1 MLAPPGRRPRDILRP
16 PLPAADRAGADGAI
30 AGEPTLLSVVAH
42 ELRAPLS
49 ALVAGSE
56 LLVDQSEGLDPEQ
69 LREMVSVIHRGTLWM
84 QGLVEN
90 LLCTSS
96 INAGRFYLQ
105 RRWVQPLE
113 IVAEIQ
119 PVVAPMLSKKQQVLR
134 PSSRGD
140 GRAISADSRRIS
152 QVLVNLISNA
162 SKFTPHGQPID
173 LILHNQL
180 NYLRVTVA
188 DRGPGL
194 TPGSQDQLFEP
205 FYRAAPAVR
214 SGKEG
219 LGIGLS
225 IVKSIV
231 ESHGGRV
238 GASNRRGGGARFWFE
253 LPIEPARRGPAASWS
268 TVDGGKR

>member
-1 MLAPPGRRPRDILRP
+1 MSGTASRELRDFPKPAPAVNPQRTIGEIT
-16 PLPAADRAGADGAI
+16 
-30 AGEPTLLSVVAH
+30 GEPALLSVVAH
-42 ELRAPLS
+42 ELRAPIS

-56 LLVDQSEGLDPEQ
+56 ILADRLESIDPEQ

-90 LLCTSS
+90 LLCASS

-105 RRWVQPLE
+105 RRWVQPQEL
-113 IVAEIQ
+113 IAEAQ

-134 PSSRGD
+134 VSSRGACC
-140 GRAISADSRRIS
+140 GVWADSRRMG

-162 SKFTPHGQPID
+162 SKFTPPGQPID
-173 LILHNQL
+173 LILYGRP
-180 NYLRVTVA
+180 NYLRMTVA

-194 TPGSQDQLFEP
+194 VSGTASRLFEP
-205 FYRAAPAVR
+205 FYRGAQAEH
-214 SGKEG
+214 SSQEGMG
-219 LGIGLS
+219 LGLC

-253 LPIEPARRGPAASWS
+253 LQLEPARRGPAEAWS
-268 TVDGGKR
+268 TVQGGKR

>member
-1 MLAPPGRRPRDILRP
+1 MFATPSGE
-16 PLPAADRAGADGAI
+16 LPALPGPVLRVTNLEGTNEAANGTP
-30 AGEPTLLSVVAH
+30 ELLSVVAH

-56 LLVDQSEGLDPEQ
+56 LLVDQLEGLDPEQ

-90 LLCTSS
+90 LLCASS

-113 IVAEIQ
+113 MVAEVQ

-134 PSSRGD
+134 RSSRGD
-140 GRAISADSRRIS
+140 CRAISADSRRIS

-173 LILHNQL
+173 VILHNQL
-180 NYLRVTVA
+180 NCLRVTVA

-194 TPGSQDQLFEP
+194 TPGSQDRLFEP
-205 FYRAAPAVR
+205 YYRAAPAVR

-219 LGIGLS
+219 LGLGLS

-231 ESHGGRV
+231 ESHGG
-238 GASNRRGGGARFWFE
+238 
-253 LPIEPARRGPAASWS
+253 
-268 TVDGGKR
+268 